1 MRRKMTAVFAAAAL
15 AVIAGTA
22 ISVSAAN
29 PIVQHCYTADG
40 APLVWNDTFYLFTG
54 HDESNSVFFSMDDW
68 RCFATTDMQNWTD
81 LGSPLHYRAFAW
93 AQGEAWAAQVVERG
107 GKFYYYV
114 TVTAKEGGRAI
125 GVAVADA
132 PEGPYTDAIGKPLVG
147 PMEGMK
153 CIDPTVFIDDDGQAY
168 LYFGNSELRYVLL
181 NPDMISCMGE
191 PVRVD
196 TGNGTF
202 GITFDEAPYLYK
214 RNDLYYMIYA
224 SDWLPQNVSYSYSD
238 TPLGP
243 WAFGR
248 VLMHHEGGNCGTNHP
263 GIADYK
269 GHTYLTYHDGNLP
282 GGGDFARSECV
293 DEIIWNADGSM
304 QEVQRTKTG
313 PQQLEPLDPYQRTEA
328 ETICSASGVVT
339 EECAAGGRNVCD
351 IQNGES
357 LMVSGVDFGAG
368 AAAFKVS
375 ASSALNGGTLELHL
389 DTSDGSLIGM
399 VPIAGTGGWQNWESF
414 ACEIT
419 GAEGI
424 HDLYFTFSGE
434 GDAPL
439 FNLDWWQFTSTAA
452 ETEYRKGDLNNDGV
466 INAVDLTL
474 AKIGFMNSFTDIVA
488 KKAADT
494 DGNGKIETADLELL
508 RAYLLTAAPDFSG
521 K

>member
-1 MRRKMTAVFAAAAL
+1 
-15 AVIAGTA
+15 
-22 ISVSAAN
+22 
-29 PIVQHCYTADG
+29 
-40 APLVWNDTFYLFTG
+40 
-54 HDESNSVFFSMDDW
+54 
-68 RCFATTDMQNWTD
+68 
-81 LGSPLHYRAFAW
+81 
-93 AQGEAWAAQVVERG
+93 
-107 GKFYYYV
+107 
-114 TVTAKEGGRAI
+114 
-125 GVAVADA
+125 
-132 PEGPYTDAIGKPLVG
+132 
-147 PMEGMK
+147 
-153 CIDPTVFIDDDGQAY
+153 
-168 LYFGNSELRYVLL
+168 
-181 NPDMISCMGE
+181 
-191 PVRVD
+191 
-196 TGNGTF
+196 
-202 GITFDEAPYLYK
+202 
-214 RNDLYYMIYA
+214 
-224 SDWLPQNVSYSYSD
+224 
-238 TPLGP
+238 
-243 WAFGR
+243 
-248 VLMHHEGGNCGTNHP
+248 
-263 GIADYK
+263 
-269 GHTYLTYHDGNLP
+269 
-282 GGGDFARSECV
+282 
-293 DEIIWNADGSM
+293 M